1 MRILITGAAGFLG
14 SHLCERLLGEGHQV
28 VGMDNFITGNPQNLA
43 HLAGREG
50 FLFIQHDVSNFIFV
64 PGKVDAVLHFASP
77 ASPVDYQR
85 LPIQTLK
92 VGSLGTH
99 KTLGLAKAKAAVP
112 AANVEFLQAPAG
124 VPELPPRSF
133 DLVIYTL
140 SLHHVPLGEM
150 TASLEKAG
158 RLLRPVGVIMVLEPG
173 EEGPFMEAKQRFG
186 IGSGDESRQQAAA
199 LRAMHELSGWTV
211 GETIRFNTYF
221 QFADEEDFFTSKVPG
236 YQQMPA
242 EKLSAI
248 RAFLRPYRKVEGIFL
263 EAGRR
268 LNLLR
273 PA

>member
-1 MRILITGAAGFLG
+1 MLQDATNQYIATILA
-14 SHLCERLLGEGHQV
+14 
-28 VGMDNFITGNPQNLA
+28 NYP
-43 HLAGREG
+43 LAGK
-50 FLFIQHDVSNFIFV
+50 DVLEIGCGGGRITRDLAMHARRV
-64 PGKVDAVLHFASP
+64 LATDPDAGA
-77 ASPVDYQR
+77 
-85 LPIQTLK
+85 
-92 VGSLGTH
+92 
-99 KTLGLAKAKAAVP
+99 LAKAKAAVP

-158 RLLRPVGVIMVLEPG
+158 RLLRPGGVIMVLEPG

-199 LRAMHELSGWTV
+199 QRAMHELSGWTV